1 MEVPSL
7 YTPTRGA
14 DNYSMSTGTTM
25 AVAFANIFMAKM
37 ENKDRAAWLFLEHK
51 FRWNWEVSDTFVP
64 N

>member
-1 MEVPSL
+1 
-7 YTPTRGA
+7 
-14 DNYSMSTGTTM
+14 M

-51 FRWNWEVSDTFVP
+51 FRLNWEVSDTFVP